1 MREPDNPLLVAIE
14 WGEAHTVVPDGA
26 HRGAD
31 FKLGDEQLLFVGNH
45 YDVSP
50 DAFYNPAADRD
61 LSLKQNPR
69 GSAFVFRRSQL
80 VRAQKWGKSPL
91 IAFFICIEAVGPAL
105 FAGWAEGGEVYR
117 CSNHGC
123 WCGWEYFYSPG
134 EPMGRPWPT
143 PRIQVTATSEDQT
156 DNTYDALRPMIELGP
171 LSQLMPKLGEE
182 FIRTPGG
189 GLIEVVT
196 SKATSRLGAR
206 VTFVP
211 QDETG
216 LWVSSNG
223 GHNLAKKQR
232 QGLAGMDG
240 RAIETTNAWNPA
252 EDSTA
257 QRTFETKVADV
268 YKDFRQPPKH
278 LRFTDRK
285 DRRKIFQFNYAGAPW
300 ANIAS
305 IESEAEEMMEKDP
318 ADAERFFGNRLV
330 SGDGAWLDMAKYYLK
345 GFDGDDG
352 RPLPLTIRPRTK
364 ICLGFDGS
372 DNEDHTGFA
381 AETLDFYAFTPTYG
395 DNRAALWNPKEW
407 GGRIPRAEVR
417 AAFAQIANEFEIVR
431 AYFDPEFWETEIDE
445 FAAEY
450 GVKKILKWPT
460 NRPAQMHAALE
471 RYRTDLYSTESGY
484 RHDGDPI
491 VAAHARNAV
500 TRTRSIDKVTKRR
513 IYILGKPTEHQ
524 KVDYIMSRVLAHEAA
539 CDAVAAGAREDN
551 TASWVF

>member
-1 MREPDNPLLVAIE
+1 MVAIE

-31 FKLGDEQLLFVGNH
+31 FKLGDEQLLFVANH
-45 YDVSP
+45 YDVRESAVYSP
-50 DAFYNPAADRD
+50 EADRN
-61 LSLKQNPR
+61 LELPQNPR

-91 IAFFICIEAVGPAL
+91 IAFFICIEAAGPAL
-105 FAGWAEGGEVYR
+105 FAGWAVGGEKYL
-117 CSNHGC
+117 CSEHGC
-123 WCGWEYFYSPG
+123 WCGWQYEYSPG
-134 EPMGRPWPT
+134 EPMGRHWPT

-156 DNTYDALRPMIELGP
+156 DNTYSALRPMIELGP
-171 LSQLMPKLGEE
+171 LSLIMPKLGEE
-182 FIRTPGG
+182 FIRTPGN

-216 LWVSSNG
+216 LWLQSNG

-257 QRTFETKVADV
+257 QRTFESKVTDV
-268 YKDFRQPPKH
+268 HRDFREPPKN
-278 LRFTDRK
+278 LRFTDRRE
-285 DRRKIFQFNYAGAPW
+285 RRKIFMFNYAGAPW
-300 ANIAS
+300 VNIAS
-305 IESEAEEMMEKDP
+305 IEGEAEEMMERDP

-330 SGDGAWLDMAKYYLK
+330 SGDGAWLNMEQYYK
-345 GFDGDDG
+345 KSFDGEDG
-352 RPLPLTIRPRTK
+352 RPLPIKVKPRTK
-364 ICLGFDGS
+364 IALGFDGS

-381 AETLDFYAFTPTYG
+381 AETLDFYQFTPRYG
-395 DNRAALWNPKEW
+395 DNRKALWNPKDW

-417 AAFAQIANEFEIVR
+417 AALAQIASEFEIVR
-431 AYFDPEFWETEIDE
+431 AYFDLEFWETEIDE
-445 FAAEY
+445 FAALY
-450 GVKKILKWPT
+450 GEKRIIKWPT

-471 RYRTDLYSTESGY
+471 RYRTDLYDADSGL
-484 RHDGDPI
+484 RHDGDPL

-500 TRTRSIDKVTKRR
+500 TRTRSVDKVTKRR
-513 IYILGKPTEHQ
+513 IYILGKPNEHQ
-524 KVDYIMSRVLAHEAA
+524 KFDYVMSRVLAHEAA
-539 CDAVAAGAREDN
+539 ADAVAAGERDDSTN
-551 TASWVF
+551 YFIM

>member
-1 MREPDNPLLVAIE
+1 MRDPVNPLLVGLE
-14 WGEAHTVVPDGA
+14 WGEAHTVVPDGP

-31 FKLGDEQLLFVGNH
+31 FRLGDEQLLFLGNH
-45 YDVSP
+45 YDVRP
-50 DAFYNPAADRD
+50 DAHFDPAAERD
-61 LSLKQNPR
+61 LELPQNAR
-69 GSAFVFRRSQL
+69 GSAFVHRRSQL

-91 IAFFICIEAVGPAL
+91 IAFTICLEAVGPAL
-105 FAGWAEGGEVYR
+105 FAGWATGGEVYS
-117 CSNHGC
+117 CSDHGC
-123 WCGWEYFYSPG
+123 WCGWEYVYQPG

-171 LSQLMPKLGEE
+171 LSLIMPRLGNE

-196 SKATSRLGAR
+196 SKGNSRLGAR

-216 LWVSSNG
+216 IWLSSNG

-240 RAIETTNAWNPA
+240 RAMETTNAWNPS

-257 QRTFETKVADV
+257 QRTYESKAEDI
-268 YKDFRQPPKH
+268 YRDFRQPPRQ
-278 LRFTDRK
+278 LRFTNRAE
-285 DRRKIFQFNYAGAPW
+285 RRKIFMFNYQGAPW
-300 ANIAS
+300 VNISAV
-305 IESEAEEMMEKDP
+305 EALAEEMMEKDP

-330 SGDGAWLDMAKYYLK
+330 SGDGAWLNMEAFYAKA
-345 GFDGDDG
+345 FDGEDG
-352 RPLPLTIRPRTK
+352 RPLPLKVKPRTK
-364 ICLGFDGS
+364 IGLGFDGS
-372 DNEDHTGFA
+372 DNEDCTGFG
-381 AETLDFYAFTPTYG
+381 AETLDFYQFTPRYG
-395 DNRAALWNPKEW
+395 DNRKALWNPRDW
-407 GGRIPRAEVR
+407 NGRIPRAEVR
-417 AAFAQIANEFEIVR
+417 AAMAQIASEFEIVR

-445 FAAEY
+445 FAAIY
-450 GVKKILKWPT
+450 GEKVIIKWPT

-471 RYRTDLYSTESGY
+471 RYRTDLYSADSGL
-484 RHDGDPI
+484 RHDGDPE
-491 VAAHARNAV
+491 VAAHSRNAV

-524 KVDYIMSRVLAHEAA
+524 KFDYAMSRVLAHEAA
-539 CDAVAAGAREDN
+539 ADAVAAGARE
-551 TASWVF
+551 SSSSYFIM